1 MRRRNPPDGSAQCL
15 ASFLPAFVTD
25 TSGLI
30 HLPDFMIAI
39 GQFLDGSL
47 PQSAALWALSNIPGF
62 PPIIQSV
69 HILGI
74 AVVMGSI
81 VMLDLRI
88 LGLAVPAQQLPEMAR
103 RLMPWLWCALASNLF
118 SGSFFV
124 FARPLRYF
132 NNPVFRL
139 EGELPAFGNPGD
151 SADPLVEPA
160 GCIRDLRRR
169 GRAQGQGGGPAI
181 AGIMDHGR
189 HGGALDRLRR
199 IHLFP
204 GMTAM
209 ESDT

>member
-1 MRRRNPPDGSAQCL
+1 
-15 ASFLPAFVTD
+15 
-25 TSGLI
+25 
-30 HLPDFMIAI
+30 MIAI

-88 LGLAVPAQQLPEMAR
+88 LGLAVPSQQLPEMAR

-132 NNPVFRL
+132 NNPVFGWKASFLLSAILVTVLIHWWSRQ
-139 EGELPAFGNPGD
+139 EAFVA
-151 SADPLVEPA
+151 S
-160 GCIRDLRRR
+160 
-169 GRAQGQGGGPAI
+169 GGAAALKVKAAAPAI

-189 HGGALDRLRR
+189 HGGTLDRLCR

-204 GMTAM
+204 GMTNGIRHIM
-209 ESDT
+209 LSDILNSRQLELRGL